1 METNVNP
8 RRGIDESRAIIRV
21 VGVELIFTTASIKR
35 PTRAARKRPGRR
47 RRRDVANDSSISIS
61 MIYAPAKLRTVVS
74 ANAKKYDPPGNH
86 RARPRDISSPPV
98 RYIGPSLSFFSFLSL
113 SLSLSFS
120 PSPRLPGDPRDA
132 LLRGSRRGSPTV
144 LRSSGRPLHYFR
156 HNRIRSRFIGPPLNR
171 YIESAPGITRQ
182 MSFTDGNLF
191 IRKIC
196 QLCENSIEE
205 RSLSGTRNG
214 ESKGEK
220 VKASISGE
228 TCRKERK
235 AERRHVSA
243 ETRGCAFLVDAP
255 DGAMVPMRAPSFV
268 QANVQTV
275 YECRF

>member
-113 SLSLSFS
+113 SLSLSLFPLLHVS
-120 PSPRLPGDPRDA
+120 RAIHEMRYCEGPGEGRRQCCGHQAGRCIISDIIA
-132 LLRGSRRGSPTV
+132 FVRG
-144 LRSSGRPLHYFR
+144 LSGRR
-156 HNRIRSRFIGPPLNR
+156 
-171 YIESAPGITRQ
+171 
-182 MSFTDGNLF
+182 
-191 IRKIC
+191 
-196 QLCENSIEE
+196 
-205 RSLSGTRNG
+205 
-214 ESKGEK
+214 
-220 VKASISGE
+220 
-228 TCRKERK
+228 
-235 AERRHVSA
+235 
-243 ETRGCAFLVDAP
+243 
-255 DGAMVPMRAPSFV
+255 
-268 QANVQTV
+268 
-275 YECRF
+275 